1 MKDLF
6 YFSNSIAA
14 TCKLLFRGIAF
25 FLGFACFSVN
35 AEVETYRSDLPPYH
49 ENAGWELMLDRG
61 GIQIYT
67 RDWPGSS
74 FVAIKAVQS
83 IQATL
88 SNIVANYADIN
99 SFPEWVK
106 DMDDAYPL
114 SSFDDAHSRRIYM
127 KMNLP
132 WPLGDRDIVSG
143 QSFEQDADSKVVRI
157 REWNEADAIPEKKGI
172 VRMPRLNNEFVLIP
186 ETETVTRMIWQGHTE
201 PGGYIPAFLVN
212 WLIEDVFYASV
223 INMKTRFESPEY
235 FKTLDWVQDK

>member
-1 MKDLF
+1 MSRDTKKFAGAGQVLVL
-6 YFSNSIAA
+6 SILI
-14 TCKLLFRGIAF
+14 LLS
-25 FLGFACFSVN
+25 FACFAVQ
-35 AEVETYRSDLPPYH
+35 AETEAYRTDLPPYQDD
-49 ENAGWELMLDRG
+49 AGWELMLDRG
-61 GIQIYT
+61 GVQIYT

-74 FVAIKAVQS
+74 FVAIKAVQD
-83 IQATL
+83 IQASL
-88 SNIVANYADIN
+88 SNIVANYADID

-114 SSFDDAHSRRIYM
+114 STFDDTRSRRVYM

-143 QSFEQDADSKVVRI
+143 QSFEQETESKIVRI
-157 REWNEADAIPEKKGI
+157 REWNEADAIPENEGI
-172 VRMPRLNNEFVLIP
+172 VRMPKLNNEFVLIP
-186 ETETVTRMIWQGHTE
+186 ENEKLTRMIWQGHTE

-223 INMKTRFESPEY
+223 INMKNRFESPEY